1 MRGLSIDV
9 LLDTMNDFYKKYDA
23 ENTATECMF
32 HNPMSNIVKDKHN

>member
-23 ENTATECMF
+23 FMLKIQF